1 VPSNPLS
8 KASLVL
14 SFDPVAFTLS
24 HSLILPTELAIS
36 GLLTLDRFPFPTHP
50 LLFKHQY
57 AAHEVINNINN
68 LCNYECFLAD
78 PFSLDAQP
86 RVLIFVDNKDLA
98 CRIASH
104 LDCCLPPQYQDKGVV
119 KHYHS
124 KMSLRYL
131 QATHEA
137 FTTPSG
143 KCRVLVAT
151 SSQSVVC
158 VTSLFVPDLYYQYLV
173 GC

>member
-1 VPSNPLS
+1 M
-8 KASLVL
+8 
-14 SFDPVAFTLS
+14 
-24 HSLILPTELAIS
+24 
-36 GLLTLDRFPFPTHP
+36 
-50 LLFKHQY
+50 Y
-57 AAHEVINNINN
+57 AVHEVVNNIDN

-78 PFSLDAQP
+78 PYSPDAQP

-98 CRIASH
+98 CRISSH
-104 LDCCLPPQYQDKGVV
+104 LDSCLPLQYRDKDIV

-124 KMSLRYL
+124 KMSSRYL
-131 QATHEA
+131 QETHEA

-143 KCRVLVAT
+143 KCRILVAT